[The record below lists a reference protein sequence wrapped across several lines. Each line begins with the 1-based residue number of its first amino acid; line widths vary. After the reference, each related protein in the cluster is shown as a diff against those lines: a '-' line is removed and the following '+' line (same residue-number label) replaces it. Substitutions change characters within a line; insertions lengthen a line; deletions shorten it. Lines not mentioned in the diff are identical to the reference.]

1 MKNPSPPE
9 PPLAPMASRWWYMFL
24 GGGSEDSRCRRTR
37 LDEERKGDLVPDDF
51 SPNSEYQNNCA
62 LRATVA
68 ICRENKFS
76 YRLCL
81 FVSLFTS

>member
-9 PPLAPMASRWWYMFL
+9 PPLAPIASRWWYSFL
-24 GGGSEDSRCRRTR
+24 GGSEVSRRRRTR
-37 LDEERKGDLVPDDF
+37 LDEEREGDLVPDDP
-51 SPNSEYQNNCA
+51 SPNSEYQNSCA

-68 ICRENKFS
+68 ICRENNFS